1 MLAETEVEYTRRQQD
16 TDVLRREIARSARTR
31 GARRAPGRGP
41 DQPARSAGPQSN
53 PPSNVNLAIRAPG
66 QVSVIDLPV
75 AKGIML
81 LCDVLFYPR
90 SWYFSHDANTA
101 YFGAGEGLFI
111 DGTARAQLRSASW
124 FELGW
129 ATRIVDLDNDGDE
142 DLFIANGHVYPQAD
156 DAEVL

>member
-1 MLAETEVEYTRRQQD
+1 
-16 TDVLRREIARSARTR
+16 
-31 GARRAPGRGP
+31 
-41 DQPARSAGPQSN
+41 
-53 PPSNVNLAIRAPG
+53 
-66 QVSVIDLPV
+66 
-75 AKGIML
+75 ML

-142 DLFIANGHVYPQAD
+142 DLFVANGHVYPQAD
-156 DAEVL
+156 DAEVPTRYGQRNQIFWNDGARHFEEDELEAGDALTEARSSRGAAFGDLDDNRDH